1 MDNKSYKAQDL
12 VQYTQLKELMP
23 HFIPQIS
30 CMKCQALY
38 NPEFFKIINYDTLED
53 GEVERSLSSRDQ
65 NLDPIEDSFSMTN
78 HTNLSHVGK
87 TGVEEMAQISE
98 IA

>member
-1 MDNKSYKAQDL
+1 
-12 VQYTQLKELMP
+12 
-23 HFIPQIS
+23 
-30 CMKCQALY
+30 MKCQALY
-38 NPEFFKIINYDTLED
+38 NPEFFKIINYDTLEE
-53 GEVERSLSSRDQ
+53 GERSLSSRDH

>member
-1 MDNKSYKAQDL
+1 
-12 VQYTQLKELMP
+12 MP
-23 HFIPQIS
+23 HFISQIS

-38 NPEFFKIINYDTLED
+38 NPECFKIINYDT
-53 GEVERSLSSRDQ
+53 VEEGSMSNRDH
-65 NLDPIEDSFSMTN
+65 NLDPLEETFSMTN

-87 TGVEEMAQISE
+87 TGVEELAQISE